1 MSEETFNPFDVNG
14 YATES
19 TAQSQP
25 VEQTLAEPVA
35 STTEPEQTTAVE
47 STVTLEQ
54 TTTDTAKVEQSSS
67 DVQQSEVK
75 PFEWKDDL
83 SKTIYEKLV
92 NKDVSDLAD
101 ILYEQKVL
109 SSLDSMDDADVIK
122 LSMAYEYPDLTP
134 EEIEEEFN
142 SKFKVETEL
151 DEDLYTQE
159 ELVAKR
165 KEIEKQQKAIN
176 REMKKLVREAKNSL
190 SEMKQDIDFPD
201 ILSQIQNTNQVSP
214 DDVISQYLTKQ
225 QQEQQAAYQESR
237 KMFESSI
244 QDGLKNFE
252 GFSVNYKDEDVSFDG
267 KFSLTNEDKAELQGV
282 LQNFDLDSFYGNR
295 YFKDGKYDTKQLAE
309 DVYFLQN
316 RDKIVNA
323 MVTQAVSKAKS
334 DILKSMKNIDYSNQP
349 RPSSSANR
357 SDFDEMVSYMYK
369 L

>member
-1 MSEETFNPFDVNG
+1 MSEETFNPFDSGTYVPESKVQSEPQQ
-14 YATES
+14 TQEQVSEPVQES
-19 TAQSQP
+19 TPVEDTAQVQTP
-25 VEQTLAEPVA
+25 EATVEVKQETVVEQTFEP
-35 STTEPEQTTAVE
+35 
-47 STVTLEQ
+47 
-54 TTTDTAKVEQSSS
+54 
-67 DVQQSEVK
+67 K

-92 NKDVSDLAD
+92 NKDVSELAD

-109 SSLDSMDDADVIK
+109 SSLDSMDDSDIIK
-122 LSMAYEYPDLTP
+122 LQMAYEYPDLTP

-142 SKFKVETEL
+142 SKYKVDTEL
-151 DEDLYTQE
+151 DEDMYTQE

-201 ILSQIQNTNQVSP
+201 ILSQIQSTSQASP
-214 DDVISQYLTKQ
+214 DEVINQYLTKQ

-237 KMFESSI
+237 KAFELSI
-244 QDGLKNFE
+244 QDGLKNFD

-267 KFSLTNEDKAELQGV
+267 KYSLTNEDKDALQGV

-323 MVTQAVSKAKS
+323 MVTQAVSKAKA
-334 DILKSMKNIDYSNQP
+334 DILKGMKNIDYSNQP
-349 RPSSSANR
+349 RPSTAANM
-357 SDFDEMVSYMYK
+357 SDYDEMVNTMFR